1 MSSINR
7 CIKINRE
14 IFENDDAVAN
24 QLCLHYIVEEIK
36 KALGDN
42 FHVEPEG
49 VTKCVIEISILNNV
63 PAYIRDDGTAEYDPE
78 FVHGHLRV
86 KVEVVE

>member
-7 CIKINRE
+7 HIKINRE

-24 QLCLHYIVEEIK
+24 QIYLDCFVKEIK
-36 KALGDN
+36 KALDDN

-49 VTKCVIEISILNNV
+49 VTKCVIEVSILNNV
-63 PAYIRDDGTAEYDPE
+63 PASVRDDGTAEYDPE
-78 FVHGHLRV
+78 FVHGHFRI
-86 KVEVVE
+86 KVEVME

>member
-7 CIKINRE
+7 RIKINRE

-24 QLCLHYIVEEIK
+24 QIYLDCFVKEIK
-36 KALGDN
+36 KALDDN

-49 VTKCVIEISILNNV
+49 VTKCFIEISILNNV

-86 KVEVVE
+86 KVEVME